1 MMRSRLRFAIMA
13 FVVVALVM
21 LARMFILATY
31 DRDFLQEQGDRVAQR
46 AESVP
51 TTRGIIYDRAG
62 QPLAISTPVQSIW
75 TDPGID
81 SIPTESLPDLAQAL
95 QISEEQLRSTLR
107 EASNRRFVYL
117 KKRVSHEVA
126 EAVGQLGI
134 SGVRFSTEFRRYY
147 PAGEVTAHVVG
158 LIKNDGKG
166 AEGLELSRD
175 VELTGETGQ
184 RRVLRARDGR
194 RLRDIRLE
202 DAPKFGEDITTTID
216 LGLQYLAFRQLRQ
229 TVAEHDAKSATL
241 VLIDVLNGEILSLA
255 SYPSYNPNDGGDRS
269 FSRMR
274 NRAVT
279 DTYEPGSTI
288 KTFAAI
294 AALESSKYQP
304 ESEIDTSP
312 GYFGIGRHLV
322 EDPRNYGTLT
332 LEGVLIKSSQVGISR
347 VALSIDKYAVF
358 SALNRAGV
366 VDEPHSGLP
375 YEANGHI
382 NIEDLERD
390 IGRATMSYGYG
401 LRVSPLQLAVGYL
414 TIATGGIRRS
424 IGIVREPAPFKSPDQ
439 RVFKEEHA
447 KTVLQMLEGVV
458 SPIGTA
464 PKANLEGFSVAGKT
478 GTVRKILD
486 GSYDESR
493 HIAWFVGI
501 APSTNPRIVCVVVVD
516 EPMGET
522 RSGGGVASPV
532 FAEVARHALQLMGL
546 TGTPKRLVAHGNA
559 A

>member
-1 MMRSRLRFAIMA
+1 MSSRLRIAIIA
-13 FVVVALVM
+13 FLVVASFMLV
-21 LARMFILATY
+21 RMFILATY
-31 DRDFLQEQGDRVAQR
+31 DRDFLQEQGDRIAQR

-81 SIPTESLPDLAQAL
+81 NIPTESLPVLAQAL
-95 QISEEQLRSTLR
+95 QMSEEQLRSTLW
-107 EASNRRFVYL
+107 EARNRRFVYL
-117 KKRVSHEVA
+117 KKRVSHEIA
-126 EAVGQLGI
+126 EAVGRLGI
-134 SGVRFSTEFRRYY
+134 SGIRFSTEFRRYY

-158 LIKNDGKG
+158 LIKNDGTG

-175 VELTGETGQ
+175 RELTGETGQ

-229 TVAEHDAKSATL
+229 TVTEHNAKSATL
-241 VLIDVLNGEILSLA
+241 VLIDVVNGEILSLV
-255 SYPSYNPNDGGDRS
+255 SYPSYNPNDGGDRT

-288 KTFAAI
+288 KVFASL
-294 AALESSKYQP
+294 AALESGKYRP
-304 ESEIDTSP
+304 DSEVDTSP

-322 EDPRNYGTLT
+322 EDPRNYGMLT
-332 LEGVLIKSSQVGISR
+332 LEGVLIKSSQVGISKI
-347 VALSIDKYAVF
+347 ALNIDKYAVF

-375 YEANGHI
+375 YEAIGHI
-382 NIEDLERD
+382 NVEDLERD
-390 IGRATMSYGYG
+390 IGRATMAYGYG

-414 TIATGGIRRS
+414 TIATGGIRRA
-424 IGIVREPAPFKSPDQ
+424 IGIVREPAPVKLPDQ

-447 KTVLQMLEGVV
+447 KTMLQMLEGVV

-478 GTVRKILD
+478 GTVRKISD

-501 APSTNPRIVCVVVVD
+501 APSTNPRIVSVIVVD
-516 EPMGET
+516 EPTGET
-522 RSGGGVASPV
+522 VSGGGVASPI

-546 TGTPKRLVAHGNA
+546 TGTPKRLIADGNA
-559 A
+559 T

>member
-1 MMRSRLRFAIMA
+1 MSSRLRFAIIA
-13 FVVVALVM
+13 FLVVASVM

-31 DRDFLQEQGDRVAQR
+31 DRDFLQEQGDRIAQR

-81 SIPTESLPDLAQAL
+81 NIPTESLPTLAKTL
-95 QISEEQLRSTLR
+95 QMSEEQLRSTLW
-107 EASNRRFVYL
+107 EARNRRFVYL

-126 EAVGQLGI
+126 EAVGRLGI
-134 SGVRFSTEFRRYY
+134 SGIRFSTEFRRYY

-158 LIKNDGKG
+158 LIKNDGTG

-175 VELTGETGQ
+175 RELTGEIGQ

-229 TVAEHDAKSATL
+229 TVTEHNAKSATL
-241 VLIDVLNGEILSLA
+241 VLIDVLSGEILSLV
-255 SYPSYNPNDGGDRS
+255 SYPSYNPNDGGDRT

-288 KTFAAI
+288 KVFASL
-294 AALESSKYQP
+294 AALESGKYQP
-304 ESEIDTSP
+304 DSEVDTSP

-332 LEGVLIKSSQVGISR
+332 LEGVLIKSSQVGISKI
-347 VALSIDKYAVF
+347 ALNIDKYAVF

-375 YEANGHI
+375 YEAIGHI
-382 NIEDLERD
+382 NVEDLERD
-390 IGRATMSYGYG
+390 IGRATMAYGYG

-414 TIATGGIRRS
+414 TIATGGIRRA
-424 IGIVREPAPFKSPDQ
+424 IGIVREPAPVKLQDQ

-447 KTVLQMLEGVV
+447 KTMLQMLEGVV

-478 GTVRKILD
+478 GTVRKISD

-501 APSTNPRIVCVVVVD
+501 APSTNPRIVSVIVVD
-516 EPMGET
+516 EPTGET
-522 RSGGGVASPV
+522 VSGGGVASPV

-546 TGTPKRLVAHGNA
+546 TGTPKRLIADGNA
-559 A
+559 T

>member
-1 MMRSRLRFAIMA
+1 MSKRLRFAVIA
-13 FVVVALVM
+13 FLCVALAM

-62 QPLAISTPVQSIW
+62 QPLAISTPVQTIW

-81 SIPTESLPDLAQAL
+81 TIPTKSHEALAQAL
-95 QISEEQLRSTLR
+95 QISQEQLSNTLW
-107 EASNRRFVYL
+107 EAKDRRFVYL
-117 KKRVSHEVA
+117 RKRVSHEVA

-147 PAGEVTAHVVG
+147 PAGEVAAHVVG
-158 LIKNDGKG
+158 LTKNDGKG
-166 AEGLELSRD
+166 AEGLELSLD
-175 VELTGETGQ
+175 SELTGASGQ

-194 RLRDIRLE
+194 RLRDIGLE
-202 DAPKFGEDITTTID
+202 DAPEFGEDVTTTID

-229 TVAEHDAKSATL
+229 TVSEHNAKSATL
-241 VLIDVLNGEILSLA
+241 VLIDVLSGEILSLA
-255 SYPSYNPNDGGDRS
+255 SYPSYNPNDGGDRA

-288 KTFAAI
+288 KVFAI
-294 AALESSKYQP
+294 LAALESGKYFP
-304 ESEIDTSP
+304 ETEIDTSP
-312 GYFGIGRHLV
+312 GYFGVGRHLV

-332 LEGVLIKSSQVGISR
+332 LQGVLVKSSQVGISKI
-347 VALSIDKYAVF
+347 ALNLDPYAVF
-358 SALNRAGV
+358 SALNRAGLA
-366 VDEPHSGLP
+366 DEPQSGLP
-375 YEANGHI
+375 YEATGHV
-382 NIEDLERD
+382 NTDDLKRE
-390 IGRATMSYGYG
+390 IGRATMAYGYG
-401 LRVSPLQLAVGYL
+401 LRVTPLQLAVGYL

-424 IGIVREPAPFKSPDQ
+424 ISIVRDPAVAKLPDQ
-439 RVFKEEHA
+439 RVFEREHTKA
-447 KTVLQMLEGVV
+447 LIEMLEGVV

-478 GTVRKILD
+478 GTVRKISD
-486 GSYDESR
+486 GSYDESK

-501 APSTNPRIVCVVVVD
+501 APSTSPRIVCVVVVD
-516 EPMGET
+516 EPQGDT
-522 RSGGGVASPV
+522 VSGGGVASPV

-546 TGTPKRLVAHGNA
+546 SGTPKRLITDGNA

>member
-1 MMRSRLRFAIMA
+1 MRSRLRFAVIA
-13 FVVVALVM
+13 FVVVAVGM

-81 SIPTESLPDLAQAL
+81 NIPTESLPDLAQAL
-95 QISEEQLRSTLR
+95 QIFEEQLRSTLR
-107 EASNRRFVYL
+107 EARDRRFVYL
-117 KKRVSHEVA
+117 KKRVPHEIA
-126 EAVGQLGI
+126 EAVRQLGI

-175 VELTGETGQ
+175 AELTGETGQ

-229 TVAEHDAKSATL
+229 TVNEHNAKSATL

-288 KTFAAI
+288 KTFASI
-294 AALESSKYQP
+294 AALESGKYDP

-347 VALSIDKYAVF
+347 IALSIDKYAVF

-382 NIEDLERD
+382 NVEDLERD

-414 TIATGGIRRS
+414 TIATGGVRRS

-447 KTVLQMLEGVV
+447 KTVLEMLEGVV

-478 GTVRKILD
+478 GTVRKIMD

-516 EPMGET
+516 EPTGET
-522 RSGGGVASPV
+522 TSGGGVASPV
-532 FAEVARHALQLMGL
+532 FAEVARHTLQLMGL
-546 TGTPKRLVAHGNA
+546 TGTPKRLIADENA

>member
-1 MMRSRLRFAIMA
+1 MRSRLRFAVIA
-13 FVVVALVM
+13 FVVVAVGM

-81 SIPTESLPDLAQAL
+81 NISTESLPDLAQAL
-95 QISEEQLRSTLR
+95 QMSEEQLRSTLR
-107 EASNRRFVYL
+107 EARDRRFVYL
-117 KKRVSHEVA
+117 KKRVPHEIA
-126 EAVGQLGI
+126 EAVRQLGI

-175 VELTGETGQ
+175 AELTGETGQ

-229 TVAEHDAKSATL
+229 TVNEHNAKSATL

-255 SYPSYNPNDGGDRS
+255 SYPSYNPNDGGDRT

-288 KTFAAI
+288 KTFASI
-294 AALESSKYQP
+294 AALESGKYDS
-304 ESEIDTSP
+304 ESEIDT
-312 GYFGIGRHLV
+312 I
-322 EDPRNYGTLT
+322 PRLLWHWTL
-332 LEGVLIKSSQVGISR
+332 LSR
-347 VALSIDKYAVF
+347 GPTKL
-358 SALNRAGV
+358 
-366 VDEPHSGLP
+366 
-375 YEANGHI
+375 
-382 NIEDLERD
+382 
-390 IGRATMSYGYG
+390 
-401 LRVSPLQLAVGYL
+401 
-414 TIATGGIRRS
+414 
-424 IGIVREPAPFKSPDQ
+424 
-439 RVFKEEHA
+439 
-447 KTVLQMLEGVV
+447 
-458 SPIGTA
+458 
-464 PKANLEGFSVAGKT
+464 
-478 GTVRKILD
+478 
-486 GSYDESR
+486 
-493 HIAWFVGI
+493 
-501 APSTNPRIVCVVVVD
+501 
-516 EPMGET
+516 
-522 RSGGGVASPV
+522 
-532 FAEVARHALQLMGL
+532 RHAHTRRCVNQVKPG
-546 TGTPKRLVAHGNA
+546 GNIQNRLEYRQICGF
-559 A
+559 